1 VTVHGYAAPGFERV
15 RDEFER
21 NLRSRH
27 ELGAACAAYH
37 RGEKVVDLW
46 GGFRDATR
54 QRPWEEDTLVLVYS
68 TSKGLAAM
76 TIALLHS
83 RGLID
88 YDERVAT
95 YWPEFAQNGKE
106 RITVRQLLGHE
117 AGLCAID
124 ERLSSR
130 NLGDFDEVDRILA
143 AQAPAW
149 SPGTR
154 HGYHALSIG
163 WYEAALVR
171 RIDPDGRSLG
181 RFFAEEIAAPLELE
195 FYFGLPSDMR
205 RDRIAKIAAPD
216 RMTLA
221 RDARNVPPRMAL
233 GFLDRRSLTYKTF
246 ANPRMR
252 SAAHLDTHRYRA
264 LEIPAGGGI
273 GSVRSIAR
281 AYSDL
286 ATGGH
291 GIGISEETLDEL
303 KAPARMPSGGAEDL
317 VLRVPTMFSLGYAK
331 PSEIAPF
338 GSGPSAFGHPG
349 AGGSFAFADP
359 EAEVSFAYAMNRMGL
374 YLFDDPREK
383 ALRDALYASLDEVAS
398 TPAPSS
404 MR

>member
-1 VTVHGYAAPGFERV
+1 MAPGYERV

-21 NLRSRH
+21 NLRRRR

-46 GGFRDATR
+46 GGWRDASRTK
-54 QRPWEEDTLVLVYS
+54 PWEEDTLVLVFS

-76 TIALLHS
+76 TMALLHS
-83 RGLID
+83 RGLLD
-88 YDERVAT
+88 YDERVAS

-106 RITVRQLLGHE
+106 RVTVRQLLGHE

-130 NLGDFDEVDRILA
+130 NLGDPETVDRILA

-154 HGYHALSIG
+154 RGYHALSIG

-171 RIDPDGRSLG
+171 RIDPEGRSLG

-195 FYFGLPSDMR
+195 FYFGLPSGMR
-205 RDRIAKIAAPD
+205 RDRVAKIQAPD
-216 RMTLA
+216 PQTLM
-221 RDARNVPPRMAL
+221 RELRRLPPKMAL
-233 GFLDRRSLTYKTF
+233 AFLDRRSLTYKVF
-246 ANPRMR
+246 ANPRMK
-252 SAAHLDTHRYRA
+252 SAATLDAHRYRA
-264 LEIPAGGGI
+264 LEIPGGGGI
-273 GSVRSIAR
+273 GQVRSIAR

-291 GIGISEETLDEL
+291 ATGVTEDTLDEL
-303 KAPARMPSGGAEDL
+303 KAPATVPSGGAEDL
-317 VLRVPTMFSLGYAK
+317 VLRVPAMFSLGFAK
-331 PSEIAPF
+331 PAAEAPF

-359 EAEVSFAYAMNRMGL
+359 DAEVSFAYAMNRMGL
-374 YLFDDPREK
+374 HLVDDPREK
-383 ALRDALYASLDEVAS
+383 ALRDALYGCLETAGS
-398 TPAPSS
+398 TVAPSS